1 MDEKTRFLKVV
12 PPSQKEVDE
21 VGPHLDPLDRFKG
34 MVLNLTE
41 SASDRLNRISQREMQ
56 KDSPLPTLMEEYFL
70 LHHNLDFIERL
81 CRDEKCTASHP
92 PLEKYFLL
100 HEPMHLDPLDR
111 FRGVVLN
118 LTESALDCLN
128 RISQRE
134 MQKDSPSPTLVEE
147 YFLLHHYLDFI
158 ERLCRGK
165 KDSSSQTL
173 LEEYLLLHESM
184 HFE

>member
-41 SASDRLNRISQREMQ
+41 SASDR
-56 KDSPLPTLMEEYFL
+56 
-70 LHHNLDFIERL
+70 
-81 CRDEKCTASHP
+81 
-92 PLEKYFLL
+92 
-100 HEPMHLDPLDR
+100 
-111 FRGVVLN
+111 
-118 LTESALDCLN
+118 LN